1 MSEQE
6 ADALDELLTNT
17 TPVLTDSPGIFER
30 QDNLLDALDKV
41 SAQYLI
47 TKAAASGQTPAQV
60 IGKMVRK
67 ELAVNE

>member
-1 MSEQE
+1 MTEQE
-6 ADALDELLTNT
+6 ADELLTHT
-17 TPVLTDSPGIFER
+17 TPVLTDIPGVFER

-47 TKAAASGQTPAQV
+47 TKAAASGQTPAQI
-60 IGKMVRK
+60 IGNMVRR